1 MFSIVEI
8 EKTVQ
13 IIPAKKEDDYSPSKS
28 TLAKTLRKFPIKA
41 AADTLKKKNATE
53 KYLEL
58 IIGCFCYMY
67 LNVSSSKGDSRFSL
81 PFIAPS

>member
-8 EKTVQ
+8 EKKTVQ

-41 AADTLKKKNATE
+41 ADT
-53 KYLEL
+53 
-58 IIGCFCYMY
+58 
-67 LNVSSSKGDSRFSL
+67 
-81 PFIAPS
+81 

>member
-1 MFSIVEI
+1 MFSIVER

-41 AADTLKKKNATE
+41 AADTLKKKKKKMQLRN
-53 KYLEL
+53 
-58 IIGCFCYMY
+58 IW
-67 LNVSSSKGDSRFSL
+67 SL
-81 PFIAPS
+81 